1 MHKRVLLKMASLG
14 PYNIEESTKKN
25 LKYQTHFSRTSAS
38 QASLKN
44 LKILNMFLPK
54 KIDEIS

>member
-1 MHKRVLLKMASLG
+1 MVLLKLASLG
-14 PYNIEESTKKN
+14 PYNREESTKKN

-54 KIDEIS
+54 KFDEIS